1 MRKLM
6 LCGLMVAVSAVFGG
20 LLVGTP
26 GIRGIAETPP
36 ADQPDYGSDGVR
48 VVSLW
53 KSEQRRVDATVAI
66 HVRAVEGRPI
76 QYRSSVELRC
86 LVWGADSTWRPHH
99 CSANFG
105 QRLVRDQ
112 TTVIESWSELSSDK
126 SGVISS
132 AGEWQPVRC
141 RGLYT
146 TELVAYQ
153 VGVAGQVTTI
163 QGNPGLFPSNGVW
176 ADC

>member
-6 LCGLMVAVSAVFGG
+6 VCGLVVAVSAVFGG

-26 GIRGIAETPP
+26 GFRGMAETPP
-36 ADQPDYGSDGVR
+36 EDQPDYGTDGVR

-53 KSEQRRVDATVAI
+53 QSEQRKVDATVAV
-66 HVRAVEGRPI
+66 HVRAVEGRPL

-86 LVWGADSTWRPHH
+86 QVWGADSTWRPHA

-112 TTVIESWSELSSDK
+112 STVIESWSELSSDD
-126 SGVISS
+126 GVITSV
-132 AGEWQPVRC
+132 GEWQPVRC

-153 VGVAGQVTTI
+153 IGVAGQVDTI
-163 QGNPGLFPSNGVW
+163 PGNPGLFPSNGVW

>member
-6 LCGLMVAVSAVFGG
+6 VCGLVVAVSAVFGG
-20 LLVGTP
+20 LLVGSP
-26 GIRGIAETPP
+26 GINGVAETPP
-36 ADQPDYGSDGVR
+36 PGQPDYGLDGVR
-48 VVSLW
+48 VVSLMQ
-53 KSEQRRVDATVAI
+53 SEERRVDATVAV
-66 HVRAVEGRPI
+66 HVRGVEGRPL
-76 QYRSSVELRC
+76 QYRSAVELRC
-86 LVWGADSTWRPHH
+86 QVKGADSIWRPHS

-112 TTVIESWSELSSDK
+112 STVIESWSELSSDD
-126 SGVISS
+126 GVIVSV
-132 AGEWQPVRC
+132 GEWQPVTC

-153 VGVAGQVTTI
+153 IGVAGQVTTVK
-163 QGNPGLFPSNGVW
+163 GNPGLFPSNGVW